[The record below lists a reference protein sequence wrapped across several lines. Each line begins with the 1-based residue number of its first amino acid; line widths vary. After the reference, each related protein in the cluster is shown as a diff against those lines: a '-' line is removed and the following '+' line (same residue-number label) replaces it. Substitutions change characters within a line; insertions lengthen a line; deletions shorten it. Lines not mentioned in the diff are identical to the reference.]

1 VISGLRARLE
11 RATPTLLVGVLP
23 TFLLVVGIVHFML
36 NHFFV
41 RAPYLLD
48 TGMLSWLSY
57 HDGVLLAAPKI
68 ALDYVEYYYDVYF
81 SPLTSL
87 FSVLSYLVPV
97 GRLEWYVI
105 LQAAVYAPIG
115 PVVYLVSSRFE
126 PGTALRRM
134 PITIAAAL
142 AFSFSGLVLW
152 MIGYPHFE
160 AAMPG
165 LISLMLASLVTGR
178 TRWAWLWLVLA
189 AWVRQDGGIHI
200 ATAIAPILF
209 LSWRGRAMLPSRRT
223 LIVMIS
229 AAVAMSVVGM
239 LSIKLFFT
247 PFPRLA
253 QAYIGSPLYSHLN
266 GPLLAERVRL
276 FFEHSQVI
284 YYPFVATCLLAALR
298 RDAGYLLG
306 WISTLPWFA
315 FCFLAVEQGKA
326 TFSVYGA
333 GPFMIG
339 MLWCYL
345 YGAHLAPVPRRM
357 RAGAL
362 EAVFA
367 LVCVASTLGMYRAEP
382 ATMKHVTGDMRRGR
396 PRDRAAV
403 RTFVEVLHEHRARF
417 GRLRV
422 DGAVA
427 TLAMQYLDP
436 SEVWRGVM
444 SEVNTLAFHRGSP
457 DAVEMFRELIA
468 NEFNFCKRIQ
478 RTGIV
483 VCTRD
488 PLPADTYGG
497 LAIEVVPAALVEADL
512 PLVKQK
518 VIKFE
523 DRGVVFQTSDVLTG
537 RLGQL
542 PRGTY
547 EWTMTLVPDELMR
560 LDGSELAT
568 LEVEQGGSRLAYAT
582 ATRDERALTLR
593 FDANGGEQLLT
604 YHLGSRPETPL
615 VFTSMRLRRVATP

>member
-1 VISGLRARLE
+1 MISGLRTRLE
-11 RATPTLLVGVLP
+11 RATLTLLVGVLP

-41 RAPYLLD
+41 RAPFLLD

-105 LQAAVYAPIG
+105 LQASVYAPIG
-115 PVVYLVSSRFE
+115 PAVYLVSSRFE
-126 PGTALRRM
+126 PATALRRM
-134 PITIAAAL
+134 PITIAAVL
-142 AFSFSGLVLW
+142 AFAFSGLVLW

-178 TRWAWLWLVLA
+178 TRWAWVWLVLA
-189 AWVRQDGGIHI
+189 AGVRQDGGIHI

-209 LSWRGRAMLPSRRT
+209 LSWRGREMLPSRRT
-223 LIVMIS
+223 LILMIS

-253 QAYIGSPLYSHLN
+253 QAYIGSPPYSHLN
-266 GPLLAERVRL
+266 GPLLAERARL
-276 FFEHSQVI
+276 FFEYSRVI
-284 YYPFVATCLLAALR
+284 YYPFAATCLLAALR
-298 RDAGYLLG
+298 RDVGYLLG
-306 WISTLPWFA
+306 WISTLPWFT
-315 FCFLAVEQGKA
+315 FCFLAVEQVKA
-326 TFSVYGA
+326 TFFAYGV

-339 MLWCYL
+339 MFWCYL
-345 YGAHLAPVPRRM
+345 YGAHLAPARRRM
-357 RAGAL
+357 RASAL
-362 EAVFA
+362 EAVFV

-382 ATMKHVTGDMRRGR
+382 AVTKNVTGDMWRGF

-403 RTFVEVLHEHRARF
+403 HTFVEALHEHRARF
-417 GRLRV
+417 GRLLV

-427 TLAMQYLDP
+427 TLAMEYLDL

-444 SEVNTLAFHRGSP
+444 SDVDTLAFHQASP
-457 DAVEMFRELIA
+457 DAVQIFCELIA
-468 NEFNFCKRIQ
+468 NEFKVCKRIQ

-488 PLPADTYGG
+488 SLSADTYAG
-497 LAIEVVPAALVEADL
+497 LAIDVMPAALVAADL
-512 PLVKQK
+512 PPVKRK

-523 DRGVVFQTSDVLTG
+523 ERGVVFQKPDVLTG
-537 RLGQL
+537 WLGQL

-547 EWTMTLVPDELMR
+547 EWTMTLVPDEPMR
-560 LDGSELAT
+560 LDGSGLAT
-568 LEVEQGGSRLAYAT
+568 LEVKQGGSRLAYAT
-582 ATRDERALTLR
+582 ATRDQRALTLR
-593 FDANGGEQLLT
+593 FDANDGKQPLT
-604 YHLGSRPETPL
+604 YRLSSSPETSL
-615 VFTSMRLRRVATP
+615 VFTSMRLRRIATP